1 MRTSVVIPCRN
12 AARTVGD
19 AVASA
24 CAQSEPPAEVVV
36 VDDAST
42 DDSADAARQAGA
54 RVIRNAARRN
64 AGGARNVGLEATR
77 GDLVAF
83 LDADAVAPKDWLA
96 RARQAFARDPTIAG
110 VGGRIVNGRPG
121 RYGERGA
128 LIFIPSLPRAR
139 AA

>member
-12 AARTVGD
+12 SARTVAD

-36 VDDAST
+36 GDDAST
-42 DDSADAARQAGA
+42 DDSADAARTAGA
-54 RVIRNAARRN
+54 RVIRNGTRRN

-77 GDLVAF
+77 GDLVGF

-96 RARQAFARDPTIAG
+96 RARSAFERDPRIAG
-110 VGGRIVNGRPG
+110 VGGRI
-121 RYGERGA
+121 
-128 LIFIPSLPRAR
+128 
-139 AA
+139 